1 MAPPLAS
8 EQVFRELADGLALD
22 NPADSFFSELAVC
35 LARILRVDH
44 VIVACIDPSD
54 NTMARTLGLWSR
66 GRLLNN
72 FSYPLA
78 GSPCER
84 VIRNEP
90 CHYPEKVCAVFP
102 DDDLLADLA
111 VESYLGMPIID
122 RSGET
127 LGLIAV
133 LDAGP
138 LWSPDIAREAL
149 RIAAM
154 RVGAELSR
162 QRIMTAVEESERRL
176 DTLMSHLPGMAY
188 QRLHDREGS
197 LTFVSHGAEALT
209 GFDAT
214 HLTADDGYP
223 FMEMVHPDD
232 RQRIQRQIVQ
242 DVEQRRPYQLNYRLR
257 TADGDTSWVSEQ
269 GQAVFDAGGKIAWL
283 EGFIFDNTRQYES
296 RRIQQAVMQI
306 ASSVTAMGGKPFFDQ
321 LVDHLTWALDAD
333 AGIIATIDASLADS
347 CMSTQAAVID
357 GRKVEN
363 FSYALKGTP
372 CEEVMEKGVCIITDK
387 VAKILPPQADRFLGW
402 ARGYIGLRLDHSNGD
417 SLGLLVVMFRS
428 PLDDPDFVTT
438 VLKIFAA
445 NAAAELERQMSGD
458 YIKRLAFSD
467 PETGLPNR
475 ASFMAQVS
483 DALEKARSDH
493 KTLGLLLMD
502 LRRFKEIND
511 TFGHSVGDSVLA
523 AAGQRFC
530 GMQHQDSELLA
541 RLGGDEFAVLIE
553 APTATM
559 LADRMLCYQ
568 QSLEAPLQVDERWFM
583 LDVSIGGALYPE
595 HGMSPGELFQHASLA
610 AHHAKRQGEG
620 RCLYDEQLGSAIL
633 RRQQLL
639 DDFILA
645 MRDGRLML
653 QYQPQV
659 DLATGALSGAE
670 VLCRWFDDERGWVSP
685 GEFIPLAEERGLMK
699 ELGGWVL
706 KTTSKQL
713 RDWKRSGVA
722 VVPRI
727 SVNVSA
733 QQLEDVSF
741 GEEVALH
748 TMGVCPANIGL
759 ELTESGFMRDPEQ
772 AIGLMQALKA
782 QGFGL
787 AIDDFGTGYSSLAY
801 LKRFAADTLKIDI
814 SFVRDMLSSS
824 HDYTIVTTII
834 AMARSMGMKTVAEG
848 VETIEQAQALAE
860 LGCDQAQGFYYGR
873 PMSAEDFAM
882 KWLQWP

>member
-22 NPADSFFSELAVC
+22 NPSDSFFPELAAC
-35 LARILRVDH
+35 LARILRVDY

-54 NTMARTLGLWSR
+54 SKIAHTLGIWSR
-66 GRLLNN
+66 GRLLDN
-72 FSYPLA
+72 FSYPLT

-90 CHYPEKVCAVFP
+90 CHYPEKVCDTFP
-102 DDDLLADLA
+102 NDDLLADLD

-127 LGLIAV
+127 LGLVSV
-133 LDAGP
+133 LDSAP
-138 LWSPDIAREAL
+138 LWSFDISKEVL

-162 QRIMTAVEESERRL
+162 RRAMSAVEESERRL

-188 QRLHDREGS
+188 QRLYNPAGS
-197 LTFVSHGAEALT
+197 LTFVSQGAEALT
-209 GFDAT
+209 GYDVSQ
-214 HLTADDGYP
+214 LTADTGYP

-232 RQRIQRQIVQ
+232 RQRIRRQIVE

-257 TADGDTSWVSEQ
+257 TADGDTAWVSEQ
-269 GQAVFDAGGKIAWL
+269 GQAVLGADGQAAWL
-283 EGFIFDNTRQYES
+283 EGFIIDNTRQHES

-306 ASSVTAMGGKPFFDQ
+306 ASSVTAIGGEPFFDQ
-321 LVDHLTWALDAD
+321 LVDHLTHALDAD
-333 AGIIATIDASLADS
+333 AGIIATLDDTLADGHIT
-347 CMSTQAAVID
+347 TQAAVVD
-357 GRKVEN
+357 GHKVKKFN
-363 FSYALKGTP
+363 YVLKGTP
-372 CEEVMEKGVCIITDK
+372 CAEVMEKGVCVITDE
-387 VAKILPPQADRFLGW
+387 VASILPPQADLFLGW

-417 SLGLLVVMFRS
+417 TLGLLMVMFRS
-428 PLDDPDFVTT
+428 PLEDVDFVTT

-458 YIKRLAFSD
+458 HIKRLAFTD

-475 ASFMAQVS
+475 ASFMTQV
-483 DALEKARSDH
+483 DKALETAGSEG

-511 TFGHSVGDSVLA
+511 TFGHSVGDGVLA
-523 AAGQRFC
+523 AAGKRFC
-530 GMQHQDSELLA
+530 SMQHQDSELLA

-553 APTATM
+553 APTAST

-568 QSLEAPLQVDERWFM
+568 QSLEAPLQVGERCFM
-583 LDVSIGGALYPE
+583 LDVSIGGAIYPE
-595 HGMSPGELFQHASLA
+595 HGMSSGELFQHASLA
-610 AHHAKRQGEG
+610 AHHAKRKGEG
-620 RCLYDEQLGSAIL
+620 RCLYDGQLGSAIL
-633 RRQQLL
+633 RRQRLL

-645 MRDGRLML
+645 LREGRLML
-653 QYQPQV
+653 HYQPQV
-659 DLATGALSGAE
+659 DLSTGALSGAE
-670 VLCRWFDDERGWVSP
+670 VLCRWFDAERGWVSP

-706 KTTSKQL
+706 KTASEQL
-713 RDWKRSGVA
+713 RDWQQSGVA
-722 VVPRI
+722 AVPRI

-733 QQLEDVSF
+733 QQLEDIRF
-741 GEEVALH
+741 GEEVERH
-748 TMGVCPANIGL
+748 TRGVCPASIGL

-772 AIGLMQALKA
+772 AIGLMQVLKA

-848 VETIEQAQALAE
+848 VETVEQAQALAA

-873 PMSAEDFAM
+873 PMSADDFAM
-882 KWLQWP
+882 HWLR